1 MSKAID
7 SSLFPL
13 SSSRLIKGNRRLLR
27 IKIIQILC
35 ASQFGE
41 MQWREVFDHIFHREF
56 VFDSPESESQKILKP
71 SEVIELES
79 DGKIQWEEDDI
90 RFASRLLHAIDIN
103 KQSLNDYVESVSENW
118 SVERISS
125 LDLMILFLGIIEITL
140 FKEIPPK
147 ATLNEAIEIAKALS
161 STKSTTF
168 INGIL
173 DFTNSTYDS
182 LVANKKD
189 EYSTAENFILTIM
202 KSLD

>member
-13 SSSRLIKGNRRLLR
+13 STNRLIKGNRRLLR

-41 MQWREVFDHIFHREF
+41 IQWREVFDHIFYREF
-56 VFDSPESESQKILKP
+56 IFDTPESESEKILKP
-71 SEVIELES
+71 SEVIELDS
-79 DGKIQWEEDDI
+79 DSKIQWEEDDI
-90 RFASRLLHAIDIN
+90 RFASRLLYAIDLN
-103 KQSLNDYVESVSENW
+103 KKVLHAYVDSVSENW

-125 LDLMILFLGIIEITL
+125 LDLMILFLGIVEIIL

-147 ATLNEAIEIAKALS
+147 ATLNEAIEIAKSLS

-173 DFTNSTYDS
+173 DFTNSQYEA
-182 LVANKKD
+182 LVATKKD
-189 EYSTAENFILTIM
+189 EYSEIENFILTIM

>member
-13 SSSRLIKGNRRLLR
+13 STSRLIKGNRRLLR

-41 MQWREVFDHIFHREF
+41 MQWREVFDHIFYREF
-56 VFDSPESESQKILKP
+56 IFDSPESESEKILKP

-79 DGKIQWEEDDI
+79 DSKIHWEEEDI
-90 RFASRLLHAIDIN
+90 RFASRLLHAIDSN
-103 KQSLNDYVESVSENW
+103 KKTLNNYVETVSENW

-125 LDLMILFLGIIEITL
+125 LDLMILFLGIIEIVL

-161 STKSTTF
+161 SSKSTTF

-182 LVANKKD
+182 LIATKKD
-189 EYSTAENFILTIM
+189 EYSNAENFILSIM

>member
-13 SSSRLIKGNRRLLR
+13 STNRLIKGNRRLLR

-41 MQWREVFDHIFHREF
+41 IQWREVFDHIFYREF
-56 VFDSPESESQKILKP
+56 IFDTPESESEKILKP
-71 SEVIELES
+71 SEVIELDS
-79 DGKIQWEEDDI
+79 DSKIQWEEDDI
-90 RFASRLLHAIDIN
+90 RFASRLLYAIDLN
-103 KQSLNDYVESVSENW
+103 KKVLHAYVDSVSENW

-125 LDLMILFLGIIEITL
+125 LDLMILFLGIVEIIL

-147 ATLNEAIEIAKALS
+147 ATLNEAIEIAKSLS

-173 DFTNSTYDS
+173 DFTNSQYEA
-182 LVANKKD
+182 LVATKKD
-189 EYSTAENFILTIM
+189 EYSDVENFILTIM

>member
-13 SSSRLIKGNRRLLR
+13 STNRLIKGNRRLLR

-41 MQWREVFDHIFHREF
+41 MQWREVFDHIFYREF
-56 VFDSPESESQKILKP
+56 IFDSPESESEKILKP
-71 SEVIELES
+71 SEVIELDS

-90 RFASRLLHAIDIN
+90 RFASRLLYAIDVN
-103 KQSLNDYVESVSENW
+103 KKILNSYVDSVSENW

-125 LDLMILFLGIIEITL
+125 LDLMILFLGIVEIIL

-147 ATLNEAIEIAKALS
+147 ATLNEAIEIAKSLS

-173 DFTNSTYDS
+173 DFTNSQYEALIAS
-182 LVANKKD
+182 KKE
-189 EYSTAENFILTIM
+189 EYSEVENFILTIM

>member
-13 SSSRLIKGNRRLLR
+13 STNRLIKGNRRLLR

-41 MQWREVFDHIFHREF
+41 IQWREVFDHIFYREF
-56 VFDSPESESQKILKP
+56 IFDTPESESEKILKP
-71 SEVIELES
+71 SEVIELDS
-79 DGKIQWEEDDI
+79 DSKIQWEEDDI
-90 RFASRLLHAIDIN
+90 RFASRLLYAIDLN
-103 KQSLNDYVESVSENW
+103 KKILHAYVDSVSENW

-125 LDLMILFLGIIEITL
+125 LDLMILFLGIVEIIL

-147 ATLNEAIEIAKALS
+147 ATLNEAIEIAKSLS

-173 DFTNSTYDS
+173 DFTNSQYEA
-182 LVANKKD
+182 LVATKKD
-189 EYSTAENFILTIM
+189 EYSDVENFILTIM